1 MLEGTEKTE
10 RMPPL
15 YFNCGGTVRLRQE
28 TRYLEQTY
36 ATQIEGWLEIYAGW
50 PHHGGAHFHISCAGD
65 ERRDKA
71 SKNTSTPLQTAGSA
85 RISPSQAI
93 MSHRPRPKS
102 CMMETSHNAVQR
114 LARYWRAGLTRGS
127 DGKLTRSDNSSTRS
141 QTLRLYAAALHPPS
155 SFPAGSAL
163 RFTLQQERRIT
174 STLVSGFPPP
184 PSFSFLPRRRWKCD
198 FLLHLGDNKTGQE
211 ENLKLFIAALHN
223 KPVSFELQRG
233 RFRKMRAKRQNVM
246 LNLEKTRARI
256 LSYMDPTQAF
266 TGATST
272 CPWVHSQNRTKQQFN
287 KRQILH

>member
-1 MLEGTEKTE
+1 MLEGTEKTV

-15 YFNCGGTVRLRQE
+15 YFNCGGTLRLRQE
-28 TRYLEQTY
+28 ARYLEQTY

-155 SFPAGSAL
+155 SSPAGSAL
-163 RFTLQQERRIT
+163 RFTLQPERRIT
-174 STLVSGFPPP
+174 STLVSGSPPP
-184 PSFSFLPRRRWKCD
+184 PVSLFYHEDAGSVTFYYTWVIRKLVRKKIWSSSLQLCIISLFHLSSRGDALERWGLND
-198 FLLHLGDNKTGQE
+198 
-211 ENLKLFIAALHN
+211 
-223 KPVSFELQRG
+223 
-233 RFRKMRAKRQNVM
+233 KM
-246 LNLEKTRARI
+246 
-256 LSYMDPTQAF
+256 
-266 TGATST
+266 
-272 CPWVHSQNRTKQQFN
+272 
-287 KRQILH
+287 